1 MISGIILAGG
11 KSKRFGG
18 KIDKALLPLG
28 NKPTIQ
34 WIIEKLNSFF
44 QETILVTNQPENFL
58 QFPVKLVSD
67 IHPGYAAL
75 SGLHSGLHHSKNF
88 YNFVIACDLPFVLP
102 KLMRYLVKNK
112 ENYDIVIPWLKTGQ
126 EPFCAIYSKN
136 CLRPITEQ
144 IKKGAKPKV
153 IDFFK
158 KVKLR
163 KIKEE
168 EIKKIDPNLVSFFN
182 INTPR
187 DYQKAQKLA
196 KRLLS
201 A

>member
-1 MISGIILAGG
+1 MVSGIILAGG

-67 IHPGYAAL
+67 IYPGYAAL

-144 IKKGAKPKV
+144 IKKGAKPKI

-168 EIKKIDPNLVSFFN
+168 EIKKIDPNLISFFN

-196 KRLLS
+196 KKFLLV
-201 A
+201 